1 MKPEFE
7 ILTIGNA
14 IVDVLAGVDDAFLA
28 AEGMTKNIM
37 HLIDG
42 ERAEY
47 LYARM
52 ADTKQQ
58 ISGGSA
64 ANSAAGVASLGGA
77 AAYVGK
83 VAKDEL
89 GSFYAKDLRQTGVHF
104 DIAPLEFGTAT
115 ARSMIFVTPDGER
128 TMNTYLG
135 AAHELTI
142 ADISE
147 AQIGAAQITFMEG
160 YLWDPPEAKRAFVR
174 AAEIAHRYGRKTAI
188 TLSDPFCVN
197 RYRSEFLGLLRDG
210 TIDILLANAEELMA
224 LYEVSSL
231 QAGLEKLRS
240 DCALAAV
247 TRGAKGALVLAEA
260 EVTLVDAFAV
270 NDVVDVTGA
279 GDLFASGFLM
289 GVARGRDMEFSAR
302 LGCLCASE
310 VIAHFGARPLV
321 SLAGLARD
329 AGLEI

>member
-1 MKPEFE
+1 MKQKFE
-7 ILTIGNA
+7 ILNIGNA
-14 IVDVLAGVDDAFLA
+14 IVDVLVEVEDAYLE

-47 LYARM
+47 LYAGM
-52 ADTKQQ
+52 AKTKQQ

-64 ANSAAGVASLGGA
+64 ANTAAGVASLGGS

-83 VAKDEL
+83 VARDDL
-89 GSFYAKDLRQTGVHF
+89 GAFYIADLRRTGVFF

-142 ADISE
+142 ADMSE

-174 AAEIAHRYGRKTAI
+174 AAQIAHRHGRKTAI

-197 RYRSEFLGLLRDG
+197 RFRDEFVTLLRDG

-224 LYEVSSL
+224 LYQVASLDEGLKKL
-231 QAGLEKLRS
+231 QA
-240 DCALAAV
+240 DCALAAI
-247 TRGAKGALVLAEA
+247 TRGAQGALVLAAGELT
-260 EVTLVDAFAV
+260 EVAANKVDA
-270 NDVVDVTGA
+270 VVDVTGA

-289 GVARGRDMEFSAR
+289 GLARGRDMEFSAR

-310 VIAHFGARPLV
+310 VITHIGARPLV
-321 SLAGLARD
+321 GLADLARD